1 MIDLKTA
8 LTIMGI
14 ILGCGALLALG
25 GYFGKKAEVFR
36 VTITC
41 GIVVLVAIVI
51 FVIYSAVFL
60 ITGQGA

>member
-1 MIDLKTA
+1 VLDLKTA

-14 ILGCGALLALG
+14 ILGAMALLALG
-25 GYFGKKAEVFR
+25 GFFGKRAEVFR
-36 VTITC
+36 VAITS

-60 ITGQGA
+60 LTGQG